1 MFYWIEIVV
10 EQIPELVPWQYKQV
24 GMCMDYSSD
33 RIESMTKQ
41 SRHIGMLSDGTK

>member
-10 EQIPELVPWQYKQV
+10 EQIPELAPWQYKQV
-24 GMCMDYSSD
+24 GMFMDYSSD